1 MIDVNKLAETTLMFT
16 ALPSINSIDETDA
29 YVVDKNGAKPAL
41 IHQDDNEYVVMWV
54 DEDFCT
60 IKDFEADTPEKVV
73 ESAYN
78 WCLDNNLIVAPKY
91 NK

>member
-1 MIDVNKLAETTLMFT
+1 MIDVNKLAETTLIFT
-16 ALPSINSIDETDA
+16 ALPSINSMDETDT

-73 ESAYN
+73 ELAYN
-78 WCLDNNLIVAPKY
+78 WCIENRLISI
-91 NK
+91 N